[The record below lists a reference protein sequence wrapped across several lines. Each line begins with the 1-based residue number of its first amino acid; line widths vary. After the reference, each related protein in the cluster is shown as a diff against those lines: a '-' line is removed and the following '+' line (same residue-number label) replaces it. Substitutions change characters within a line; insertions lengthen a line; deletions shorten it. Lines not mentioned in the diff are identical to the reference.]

1 MTPSRTRAFAA
12 CLAFVGLMACA
23 GVDEPPR
30 APLEGDGP
38 WLTAEPVA
46 FGAGGLTPTLSLPP
60 FEGESVALWAKS
72 EPGTCFALAFL
83 EDAGGRT
90 WVTGREA
97 GPYCT
102 DCAVRSSLA
111 QDEAL
116 IVLTSGEDFA
126 PRDGFAVRFGL
137 MDCETLTP
145 VETEG
150 EQQLQLAWLP
160 RESVPERGR
169 LSLRFLVSQH
179 SMLLGQSDRQR
190 ELLKRLNDE
199 LEEAGLEVTLDA
211 VSELPDAPSETRFW
225 TTDLAELAAL
235 LEHAPPALDAT
246 VDIVFA
252 GCLRYD
258 EPFFGPPVP
267 VNGFTPRVGG
277 GAGPASAVFMP
288 GLRCDSFA
296 KGPTPWPLDA
306 YAHVLAHELGHFLG
320 LYHSVETDGTTDL
333 LRDTGEQ
340 NIMHPNPS
348 RADARGWS
356 PSQRRQILSH
366 PWVRAS
372 DGVRSGRWRMR

>member
-1 MTPSRTRAFAA
+1 MTPSGRRAFAA
-12 CLAFVGLMACA
+12 CVAFVGLVACG
-23 GVDEPPR
+23 GVDAPPR
-30 APLEGDGP
+30 APVGGAGAL
-38 WLTAEPVA
+38 LTARPVA
-46 FGAGGLTPTLSLPP
+46 FGAGGLTPTLSIPT
-60 FEGESVALWAKS
+60 FDGESVALWAKS
-72 EPGTCFALAFL
+72 EPGTCFALASL
-83 EDAGGRT
+83 EDAVGRA
-90 WVTGREA
+90 WVTRREA

-111 QDEAL
+111 RDEAL
-116 IVLTSGEDFA
+116 IVLPSGEGFT
-126 PRDGFAVRFGL
+126 PSDGFAVRFGL

-145 VETEG
+145 VETGG
-150 EQQLQLAWLP
+150 EHRLQLAWLP
-160 RESVPERGR
+160 RERLPERGR

-179 SMLLGQSDRQR
+179 SMLLGQPERQR

-211 VSELPDAPSETRFW
+211 VAELPDAPLEARFW
-225 TTDLAELAAL
+225 TTDLDELEAL
-235 LEHAPPALDAT
+235 LERAPPALDAT
-246 VDIVFA
+246 VDVVFA

-296 KGPTPWPLDA
+296 AGPTPWPLDA

-320 LYHSVETDGTTDL
+320 LYHCVETDGTTDL

-340 NIMHPNPS
+340 NTMHHNPS

-356 PSQRRQILSH
+356 PSQGRQIRSH
-366 PWVRAS
+366 PWIRPAP
-372 DGVRSGRWRMR
+372 RP